1 MKQILITLC
10 LIILFIFS
18 KTTHAQF
25 LMDNLDTSKTVSK
38 GILNIYQ
45 KNDLLRIGAYLQP
58 QFQVASANGVSS
70 FEGTDFAPNVNN
82 RFMMRRSRLRID
94 YMHYSNSK
102 EPGIQIVFQFDAN
115 ERGFSV
121 RDVWGRLFENNL
133 KLFSFTTGMFA
144 RPFGF
149 ETNLSSSDRE
159 SPERGRMNQLLMKSE
174 RDLGAM
180 LTFDARKDIGFLNHF
195 KFDLGLFNGQGIT
208 ANADFDNSKDLIT
221 RLSLKPLKLNTKVTL
236 SVGTSLLHG
245 ALLQNTK
252 YSYTTSTINGIKTT
266 VVDSS
271 LNNLGR
277 NAPRRYYG
285 ADAQLK
291 IKNRVGF
298 TEFRAEFI
306 GGKHAVLTNSN
317 ETPTALLSGN
327 DGFHIRNFNGAYFY
341 FLQHLF
347 STQHQLLFKF
357 DWFDPNTKVAKNEIG
372 AINSNFTAAN
382 IKYSTLGLGYINYIS
397 DNAKLTLYYA
407 KVWNEKT
414 LLNGF
419 TKDVNDDVFTCRL
432 QFRF

>member
-1 MKQILITLC
+1 
-10 LIILFIFS
+10 
-18 KTTHAQF
+18 
-25 LMDNLDTSKTVSK
+25 MDNLDTSKTVSK

-70 FEGTDFAPNVNN
+70 FEGTDFATNVNN

-94 YMHYSNSK
+94 YMHYSDTK

-195 KFDLGLFNGQGIT
+195 KFDIGLFNGQGIT
-208 ANADFDNSKDLIT
+208 ANGDFDNSKDLIT
-221 RLSLKPLKLNTKVTL
+221 RLSLKPLKLNTKVTF

-271 LNNLGR
+271 LNNLGK
-277 NAPRRYYG
+277 NTPRRYYG

-291 IKNRVGF
+291 MKNRVGF

-306 GGKHAVLTNSN
+306 GGKHSVLANSN

-341 FLQHLF
+341 FLQNIF
-347 STQHQLLFKF
+347 STQHQLLVKF

-382 IKYSTLGLGYINYIS
+382 IKYSTLGLGYINYLS
-397 DNAKLTLYYA
+397 DNAKLTFYYA

-419 TKDVNDDVFTCRL
+419 TKDVKDDVFTCRL